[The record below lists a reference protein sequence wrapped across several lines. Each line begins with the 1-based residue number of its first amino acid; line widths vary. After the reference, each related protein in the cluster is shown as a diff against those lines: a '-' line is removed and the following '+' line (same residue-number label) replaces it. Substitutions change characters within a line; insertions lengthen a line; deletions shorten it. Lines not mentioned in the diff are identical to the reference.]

1 MMGPDSSA
9 VSLVSDVAD
18 HQVIISPVA
27 SSSGDA
33 NKTRKLG
40 LPDEVAAAVPDN
52 SGTKERETRDDV
64 SSINDEEE
72 VISVAERTG
81 GNSTS
86 SVMVRPLV
94 VSSQDDGREEADV
107 SMFGGSVAN
116 LSDDSEIDSLDDQ
129 DDDEDDR
136 DCYEIV
142 PPLERFGAFPAAMF
156 AGQLDEARRLLRISR
171 SGVTVR
177 YLAQSR
183 GTVSR
188 ELELELRAH
197 RDFRPV
203 ICVLDR
209 EHSRRGGIISWM
221 NIRRDLFPRMFNL
234 MALLLSNR
242 IEDLTVEMEITEE
255 LKKRLSVEIDEDFT
269 YVRHDGKRFFNLVG
283 WICWQLRETIG
294 GFNSFSGY
302 ADPYGWYR
310 LHSVVSFKE
319 LFEKLLPEL
328 GDKSIQ
334 FWRIFS
340 GCIQKNAVLPE
351 IWRNRGL
358 IEILNEM
365 RAQINTLREA
375 FYRVPVFQVSVNIDY
390 RTLASSVYR
399 LQGGLEALAG
409 WIALLEAVME
419 NFKCKEQKFNGVLA
433 NFANWFGRRFGI

>member
-18 HQVIISPVA
+18 HQVIISPVV

-33 NKTRKLG
+33 NKTKELG
-40 LPDEVAAAVPDN
+40 LPDEAAAAIPGG
-52 SGTKERETRDDV
+52 SKTKEQETGDDV
-64 SSINDEEE
+64 LSSVDEEE

-86 SVMVRPLV
+86 SMMVRPLV
-94 VSSQDDGREEADV
+94 SNWDDGREEADV
-107 SMFGGSVAN
+107 SMFGWPVAN
-116 LSDDSEIDSLDDQ
+116 LSDDSESDSLDDQ

-142 PPLERFGAFPAAMF
+142 PPHERFGAFPAAMF
-156 AGQLDEARRLLRISR
+156 AGRLREARGLLRISR
-171 SGVTVR
+171 SDVTVR

-197 RDFRPV
+197 RDFRSV
-203 ICVLDR
+203 IYVLDG
-209 EHSRRGGIISWM
+209 EHGRRGGISWM

-283 WICWQLRETIG
+283 WICWHLRETIG

-375 FYRVPVFQVSVNIDY
+375 FYRVSVFQVRASINY
-390 RTLASSVYR
+390 RTLASSVFR

-419 NFKCKEQKFNGVLA
+419 SLQCKEQKFNGFLT
-433 NFANWFGRRFGI
+433 NFASWFGRRLGI